1 MGDAII
7 RRVPVTVQPLAPA
20 RINGAL
26 YALNTYSPVGASG
39 FYLPL
44 EGSRIAVPATGPS
57 TSATQEFSASR
68 FGRLS
73 GANGN
78 GAISSAI
85 VGPNTLLN
93 AAFSA
98 SGAASCVLVCKALSA
113 SGHGTGV
120 SPVPALWATGSSVN
134 HYPFT
139 NGLLYLGPFSVT
151 RYVNGTVSG
160 ASAGIYEPHVFIATH
175 KSGAQACYV
184 NGKLL
189 GSATAVETPSLNSGT
204 GFGNYG
210 TTYWA
215 AFFDYILSDG
225 EISEYSKN
233 PLRVFAPQ
241 TRRIWAPAAAAG
253 GTTIT
258 GALGTAVATGYT
270 ATVNAN
276 RTIAGSVG
284 TATASGYTATVNAN
298 RTVAGSVGTAT
309 ASGFTASLN
318 INKTISGAVGE
329 VVASGYQATVT
340 TSGNTTITGIVGV
353 ATASGYT
360 ATVNANRTIAS
371 TVGVATA
378 SGYTATISNSADT
391 TINGSVGIAVAT
403 GFSALINAN
412 RTITGSTGTVV
423 ASGYTGT
430 VSNGGLTDAEF
441 RQMYDWLAALS
452 AIDYLTVPK
461 FIALK

>member
-1 MGDAII
+1 MHSVGQDGKVYQTTNTASQRWELDSTSSWVPTSNGFSLILRI
-7 RRVPVTVQPLAPA
+7 KFGATIGTGQGFGVRVAGGA
-20 RINGAL
+20 GEYRGSINIESGVVIL
-26 YALNTYSPVGASG
+26 DFGGYSAGTTRLSVATSQTSG
-39 FYLPL
+39 TF
-44 EGSRIAVPATGPS
+44 ATFVATTGPRGMEIWRDGVLIGS
-57 TSATQEFSASR
+57 
-68 FGRLS
+68 
-73 GANGN
+73 
-78 GAISSAI
+78 
-85 VGPNTLLN
+85 N
-93 AAFSA
+93 AANPTRTSNAGITFALGDLYGGSA
-98 SGAASCVLVCKALSA
+98 GAAEYGVAAAIGTQLTTELARKY
-113 SGHGTGV
+113 SGNV
-120 SPVPALWATGSSVN
+120 WQL
-134 HYPFT
+134 
-139 NGLLYLGPFSVT
+139 
-151 RYVNGTVSG
+151 
-160 ASAGIYEPHVFIATH
+160 
-175 KSGAQACYV
+175 
-184 NGKLL
+184 
-189 GSATAVETPSLNSGT
+189 
-204 GFGNYG
+204 
-210 TTYWA
+210 
-215 AFFDYILSDG
+215 
-225 EISEYSKN
+225 
-233 PLRVFAPQ
+233 FAPLP
-241 TRRIWAPAAAAG
+241 RRIWAPAAAAS

-378 SGYTATISNSADT
+378 SGYTATVSNSADT